1 MASSGALRFQQRELA
16 RGESGGRALARG
28 RRQRALL
35 ADLRQ
40 QPRRDG
46 VCGVE
51 RQRGSQG
58 IDGLVEQPLL
68 EPAASQSRPRGLARG
83 IEADDRRVDAD
94 RLVAEV

>member
-1 MASSGALRFQQRELA
+1 MRLQQCEFAS
-16 RGESGGRALARG
+16 GEPGGRALAR
-28 RRQRALL
+28 RRCQRALL

-51 RQRGSQG
+51 RQRGAKG
-58 IDGLVEQPLL
+58 IDGLVELPLL

-83 IEADDRRVDAD
+83 IEADDRRVDGD
-94 RLVAEV
+94 RFIAEV